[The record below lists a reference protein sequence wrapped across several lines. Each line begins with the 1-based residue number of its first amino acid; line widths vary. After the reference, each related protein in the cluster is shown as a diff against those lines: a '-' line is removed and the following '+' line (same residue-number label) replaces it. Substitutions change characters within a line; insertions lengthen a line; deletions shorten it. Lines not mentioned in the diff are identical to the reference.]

1 MRAAPEI
8 GDCFHSI
15 YLSQQIC
22 SKVSPSAPFVQKAE
36 SSNRGWGFHL
46 IYLQEISE
54 SLQKRSG
61 CTDWRRPTHMS
72 FLVSLVSRYE
82 SRPND
87 TIETERR
94 RQPKNKSPFQKQQP
108 KLLVYFSLLTKS
120 QHQNEENSLSV
131 FSKHPILYCHVEVKV
146 IIL

>member
-1 MRAAPEI
+1 MKRRSNLIFEMRAAPEI
-8 GDCFHSI
+8 GDCFHST
-15 YLSQQIC
+15 YLSQLIC
-22 SKVSPSAPFVQKAE
+22 LKVIPSAPFVQKAE

-94 RQPKNKSPFQKQQP
+94 RQPRKQVP
-108 KLLVYFSLLTKS
+108 ISKTTTKTFGLTHFAYTKS
-120 QHQNEENSLSV
+120 T
-131 FSKHPILYCHVEVKV
+131 P
-146 IIL
+146 